1 MAGATVGSNQGMDL
15 LTSWFKK
22 PYTTQVEYATDEL
35 KNLYVKSLK
44 PYMDRL
50 EYLGMQ
56 NPTANNPGRKP
67 DLETEYTKKIKDL
80 VMQGANPNIIE
91 SPLHYAI
98 ATDNDDLVRFLLEQG
113 TDPNQADADGISAFN
128 FAKLHNNPEVVNAFM
143 TTQTVQPINPALVSH
158 SFQGNV
164 KNLLHNIKTMNFPEN
179 PQPEEIEKKS
189 TIDKITTE
197 PLKQKLP

>member
-1 MAGATVGSNQGMDL
+1 MVGAIASSSRGMDIF
-15 LTSWFKK
+15 TAWAKK

-35 KNLYVKSLK
+35 KNLYTKSLK
-44 PYMDRL
+44 PYMDHL

-80 VMQGANPNIIE
+80 VMQGANPNILE

-113 TDPNQADADGISAFN
+113 TNPNQADADGISAFN
-128 FAKLHNNPEVVNAFM
+128 LARLHNNPEVINAFL
-143 TTQTVQPINPALVSH
+143 TTQTTQPVKPGLISTTDEAD
-158 SFQGNV
+158 V
-164 KNLLHNIKTMNFPEN
+164 KNLLHYLKTLPGFGA
-179 PQPEEIEKKS
+179 PQAEVEKKA
-189 TIDKITTE
+189 TIQKMISE
-197 PLKQKLP
+197 PQKQKLP